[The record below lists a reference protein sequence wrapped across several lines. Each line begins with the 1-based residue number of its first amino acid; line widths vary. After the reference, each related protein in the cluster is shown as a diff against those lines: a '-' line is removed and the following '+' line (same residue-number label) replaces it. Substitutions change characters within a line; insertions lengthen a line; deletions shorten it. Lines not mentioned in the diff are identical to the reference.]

1 MCSHSSRT
9 TFSSFC
15 ISKAKAE
22 MLTAAAG
29 LREEEEEEEVG

>member
-22 MLTAAAG
+22 MLTAAG
-29 LREEEEEEEVG
+29 LREEEVG